1 MMKMTM
7 EVALNVHFAAGILAA
22 FCFGTAS
29 GAPAVFSCAELEG
42 ARPEVHLE
50 YLQRDR
56 SALRPDCIF
65 YAMDQIGLKHY
76 APAVKTLIK
85 YLDYRVP
92 EDPAKA
98 RLPVIM
104 RVPML
109 GSLYPAITAL
119 FEIGKPAVPDLVGA
133 IAGQDTTDVARNNA
147 IEALFLIHREDVSEA
162 VALLNRASKESTDRQ
177 ASQRLMDAAR
187 RMADKCRGPA
197 ISSCMKAL
205 Q

>member
-1 MMKMTM
+1 MKMTM
-7 EVALNVHFAAGILAA
+7 TVALNVHSAAGILAA
-22 FCFGTAS
+22 LCFGSAS
-29 GAPAVFSCAELEG
+29 GAPAVFSCAELDG
-42 ARPEVHLE
+42 AKAEVHLE

-56 SALRPDCIF
+56 SALKPDCIF

-92 EDPAKA
+92 EDPSKA
-98 RLPVIM
+98 GLPVIM
-104 RVPML
+104 RIPTL
-109 GSLYPAITAL
+109 GSLYPAIPAL
-119 FEIGKPAVPDLVGA
+119 FEIGKPAALDLVGS
-133 IAGQDTTDVARNNA
+133 IADPDTPDVARSNG

-162 VALLNRASKESTDRQ
+162 VALLNRAGRESADRL

>member
-1 MMKMTM
+1 MKMTM
-7 EVALNVHFAAGILAA
+7 TVALNVHFAAGILAA
-22 FCFGTAS
+22 LCFGSAS

-42 ARPEVHLE
+42 AKAEVHLE

-56 SALRPDCIF
+56 SALKPDCIF

-92 EDPAKA
+92 EDPSKA
-98 RLPVIM
+98 GLPVIM
-104 RVPML
+104 RIPTL
-109 GSLYPAITAL
+109 GSLYPAIPAL
-119 FEIGKPAVPDLVGA
+119 FEIGKPATLDLVGS
-133 IAGQDTTDVARNNA
+133 IADPDTPDVARSNG

-162 VALLNRASKESTDRQ
+162 VALLNRAGRESADRL

>member
-1 MMKMTM
+1 MK
-7 EVALNVHFAAGILAA
+7 VALNARFAAGILAA
-22 FCFGTAS
+22 FWFGTAS
-29 GAPAVFSCAELEG
+29 GAAAAFSCAELEG
-42 ARPEVHLE
+42 AKPEVHLE

-65 YAMDQIGLKHY
+65 YAMEQIGLKHY

-92 EDPAKA
+92 EDPTKA
-98 RLPVIM
+98 RWAVVM
-104 RVPML
+104 RIPML
-109 GSLYPAITAL
+109 SDIYPATGAL
-119 FEIGKPAVPDLVGA
+119 FDIGKPAIPDLVGA
-133 IAGQDTTDVARNNA
+133 IAGPDTSDVARSNA

-162 VALLNRASKESTDRQ
+162 VALLNRASKESTDWQ
-177 ASQRLMDAAR
+177 ASQHLMDAAR

-197 ISSCMKAL
+197 INSCMKAL

>member
-1 MMKMTM
+1 M
-7 EVALNVHFAAGILAA
+7 EAALNAHFAAGILAA

-29 GAPAVFSCAELEG
+29 GAPAAFSCAELEG
-42 ARPEVHLE
+42 AKPEVHLE

-56 SALRPDCIF
+56 SALKPDCIF

-85 YLDYRVP
+85 YLDYRMP

-98 RLPVIM
+98 GLPVIM
-104 RVPML
+104 RIPTL

-119 FEIGKPAVPDLVGA
+119 FEIGKPAALDLVGS
-133 IAGQDTTDVARNNA
+133 IADPDTPDVARSNG

-162 VALLNRASKESTDRQ
+162 VALLNRASKESTDWQ
-177 ASQRLMDAAR
+177 ASQRLLDAAR
-187 RMADKCRGPA
+187 RMADMCRGPA
-197 ISSCMKAL
+197 INSCMKAL

>member
-1 MMKMTM
+1 MKMTM
-7 EVALNVHFAAGILAA
+7 TVALNVHLAAGILAA
-22 FCFGTAS
+22 LCFGSAS

-42 ARPEVHLE
+42 AKAEVHLE

-56 SALRPDCIF
+56 SALKPDCIF

-92 EDPAKA
+92 EDPSKA
-98 RLPVIM
+98 GLPVIM
-104 RVPML
+104 RIPTL
-109 GSLYPAITAL
+109 GSLYPAIPAL
-119 FEIGKPAVPDLVGA
+119 FEIGKPAALDLVGS
-133 IAGQDTTDVARNNA
+133 IADPDTPDVARSNG

-162 VALLNRASKESTDRQ
+162 VALLNRAGRESADRL

-187 RMADKCRGPA
+187 RIADKCRGPA

>member
-7 EVALNVHFAAGILAA
+7 EVALNVRFTAGILAA

-29 GAPAVFSCAELEG
+29 GAPPAFSCAELEG
-42 ARPEVHLE
+42 AKPEVHLE
-50 YLQRDR
+50 YLQRDH

-65 YAMDQIGLKHY
+65 YAIDQIGLKHY
-76 APAVKTLIK
+76 APAVK
-85 YLDYRVP
+85 YLDYRVH
-92 EDPAKA
+92 EDPTKA
-98 RLPVIM
+98 HLPVIM
-104 RVPML
+104 RIPTP

-133 IAGQDTTDVARNNA
+133 IAGPDTTDVARSNS

-162 VALLNRASKESTDRQ
+162 VALLNRASRESADRQ

-187 RMADKCRGPA
+187 RMADMCRGPA
-197 ISSCMKAL
+197 INSCMNAL

>member
-1 MMKMTM
+1 MN
-7 EVALNVHFAAGILAA
+7 AHFAAGILAA

-29 GAPAVFSCAELEG
+29 GAPAAFSCAELEG
-42 ARPEVHLE
+42 AKPEVHLE

-56 SALRPDCIF
+56 SALKPDCIF
-65 YAMDQIGLKHY
+65 YAIDQIGLKHY
-76 APAVKTLIK
+76 APAIKTLIR
-85 YLDYRVP
+85 YLDYPVP

-98 RLPVIM
+98 RWPVIM
-104 RVPML
+104 RIPTL

-119 FEIGKPAVPDLVGA
+119 FEIGKPAIPDLVDS
-133 IAGQDTTDVARNNA
+133 IADPDMTDVARSNA

-162 VALLNRASKESTDRQ
+162 VALLNRAGKESADRL

>member
-1 MMKMTM
+1 MKMTM
-7 EVALNVHFAAGILAA
+7 TVALNVHFAAGILAA
-22 FCFGTAS
+22 LCFGSAS
-29 GAPAVFSCAELEG
+29 RAPAVFSCAELEG
-42 ARPEVHLE
+42 AKAEVHLE

-56 SALRPDCIF
+56 SALKPDCIF
-65 YAMDQIGLKHY
+65 YAMDQIGLKRY
-76 APAVKTLIK
+76 APAAKALIK

-92 EDPAKA
+92 EDPSKA
-98 RLPVIM
+98 GLPVFM
-104 RVPML
+104 RVPTL

-162 VALLNRASKESTDRQ
+162 VALLNRAGRESADRL

-187 RMADKCRGPA
+187 RMADKYRGPA

>member
-1 MMKMTM
+1 MMKMTT
-7 EVALNVHFAAGILAA
+7 EVLLNVHFAAGILAA

-29 GAPAVFSCAELEG
+29 GAPAAFSCAELEG
-42 ARPEVHLE
+42 AKPEVHLE

-56 SALRPDCIF
+56 SALKPDCIF

-76 APAVKTLIK
+76 APAIKTLIR
-85 YLDYRVP
+85 YLDYPVP

-98 RLPVIM
+98 RWPVM
-104 RVPML
+104 RIPTL

-119 FEIGKPAVPDLVGA
+119 FEIGKPAALDLAGSIADPD
-133 IAGQDTTDVARNNA
+133 TPDVARSNA
-147 IEALFLIHREDVSEA
+147 IEALFLIHREGVSEA
-162 VALLNRASKESTDRQ
+162 VALLNRASKESTDWQ
-177 ASQRLMDAAR
+177 ASQRLLDAAR
-187 RMADKCRGPA
+187 RMADMCRGPA

>member
-1 MMKMTM
+1 MTM
-7 EVALNVHFAAGILAA
+7 EVTLNVHFAAGILAA
-22 FCFGTAS
+22 VCFGTAS
-29 GAPAVFSCAELEG
+29 GAPAAFSRAELEG
-42 ARPEVHLE
+42 AKPEVHLE

-56 SALRPDCIF
+56 SALKPDCIF

-98 RLPVIM
+98 RWPVVM
-104 RVPML
+104 RFRML
-109 GSLYPAITAL
+109 SDIYPATGAL
-119 FEIGKPAVPDLVGA
+119 FDIGKPAIPDLVA
-133 IAGQDTTDVARNNA
+133 SIADPDTSDVARSNA
-147 IEALFLIHREDVSEA
+147 IEALFWIHREDVSEA
-162 VALLNRASKESTDRQ
+162 VALLNRASKESKDWQ

-197 ISSCMKAL
+197 INSCMNAL